1 MNLKFHIFDNCFIGK
16 FKKNVLVGAH
26 KKFKRVQQTETYL
39 LSPKVQDKRK
49 MKLPLDMVSKHV
61 YILLYL
67 QHAP

>member
-1 MNLKFHIFDNCFIGK
+1 MNLKFHIFDNSFIGK
-16 FKKNVLVGAH
+16 FKKKVLVGAH
-26 KKFKRVQQTETYL
+26 K
-39 LSPKVQDKRK
+39 KVQDKRK